1 MCGCS
6 MHKQFLLKALEQAFL
21 GRGKC
26 SPNPSVG
33 AIAVKDKTIIAQA
46 WHHGAG
52 KSHAEQLLLT
62 KFPEHTSG
70 VTLYVTLEPCNHWG
84 RTPPCVDAIIRH
96 GIEKVVYAY
105 NDPNPI
111 VSNNKTPALL
121 KEHGIEVIYYP
132 VAEIT
137 DFYKSYNYW
146 TINHKPWVTVKI
158 AQTLNGKIAPFDG
171 KKVMLSNAKCAEFT
185 HKQRLYSDVIL
196 TTATTINIDNP
207 LLNARVDGH
216 VHAKHVAILDANLKL
231 NMDSQAIDCSEVCHI
246 FYDKSFESKI
256 NSVNSLVNNKNYK
269 KCVYHGFTVKGG
281 KFDLTEIICHL
292 GKIGY
297 HDVWVEAGGK
307 LFTAL
312 HAEKLVQKTYIY
324 VVPTLLEDD
333 AINAYHSM
341 GLFDSPKS
349 INWQNMDDNMLAIID
364 WE

>member
-62 KFPEHTSG
+62 NFPENTSG

-96 GIEKVVYAY
+96 GIERVVYAY

-111 VSNNKTPALL
+111 VSCNKTPLL
-121 KEHGIEVIYYP
+121 LREQGIEVIHYE

-137 DFYKSYNYW
+137 DFYKSYQYW
-146 TINHKPWVTVKI
+146 TKTNKPVVTAKI

-171 KKVMLSNAKCAEFT
+171 KKVMLSNAKCAAFT
-185 HKQRLYSDVIL
+185 HRQRLYSDVIL

-207 LLNARVDGH
+207 LLNARVDG
-216 VHAKHVAILDANLKL
+216 VAHAKHLAILDAKLKL
-231 NMDSQAIDCSEVCHI
+231 NMDSLAIDCAEVCHV
-246 FYDKSFESKI
+246 FYDKSLIKPE
-256 NSVNSLVNNKNYK
+256 NHK
-269 KCVYHGFTVKGG
+269 KCVYHGLELQKG
-281 KFDLTEIICHL
+281 KFDLEEVICHL

-312 HAEKLVQKTYIY
+312 HEEKLVQRTYLYI
-324 VVPTLLEDD
+324 VPTLFADN
-333 AINAYHSM
+333 AINAYSAT

-349 INWQNMDDNMLAIID
+349 INWQEMDDNMLAIID

>member
-6 MHKQFLLKALEQAFL
+6 MHKQFLLKALEQAYL

-52 KSHAEQLLLT
+52 ESHAEQLLLT
-62 KFPEHTSG
+62 KFPENTPG

-105 NDPNPI
+105 SDPNPI
-111 VSNNKTPALL
+111 VSRNKTPVILEQ
-121 KEHGIEVIYYP
+121 KGVEVIHYEL
-132 VAEIT
+132 AEIT
-137 DFYKSYNYW
+137 DFYKSYHYW
-146 TINHKPWVTVKI
+146 TLTNKPWVTAKI
-158 AQTLNGKIAPFDG
+158 AQTLNGKIAPLGG
-171 KKVMLSNAKCAEFT
+171 KKVMLSNAKCSNFT

-207 LLNARVDGH
+207 LLNARVDGD
-216 VHAKHVAILDANLKL
+216 VYPKNLAILDLNLRL
-231 NMDSQAIDCSEVCHI
+231 DLSSQAIRCSEQCHI
-246 FYDKSFESKI
+246 FYDKSLE
-256 NSVNSLVNNKNYK
+256 NYTDNQ
-269 KCVYHGFTVKGG
+269 KCVYHGLEVKDG
-281 KFDLTEIICHL
+281 KFDLAEVICHL

-312 HAEKLVQKTYIY
+312 HQERLVNKTYVYI
-324 VVPTLLEDD
+324 VPTVLESNAID
-333 AINAYHSM
+333 AYLAP
-341 GLFDSPKS
+341 GLFDFPRSV
-349 INWQNMDDNMLAIID
+349 NWLDMDDNIIAEID
-364 WE
+364 WGMR